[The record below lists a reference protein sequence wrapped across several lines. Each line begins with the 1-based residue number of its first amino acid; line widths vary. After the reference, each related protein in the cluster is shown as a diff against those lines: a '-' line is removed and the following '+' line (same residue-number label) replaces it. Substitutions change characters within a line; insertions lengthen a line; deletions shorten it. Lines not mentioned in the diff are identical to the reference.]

1 MKNRLENVIAPLKTS
16 RISPLEV
23 RKKPALYSL
32 QNNVSACML
41 FSIIGLEEGLC
52 QGCGKGFFI
61 LFPQMGFSIMEIS
74 SEKRKLHEIFNGN

>member
-1 MKNRLENVIAPLKTS
+1 MEIEQLCQLIQAVSDSKPVSYTHLAGAVFPPEQ
-16 RISPLEV
+16 RIG
-23 RKKPALYSL
+23 LY
-32 QNNVSACML
+32 A
-41 FSIIGLEEGLC
+41 FFYYRLEEGLC